1 MEYRRLRI
9 PEVVVF
15 APKRIAD
22 ARGFFSETFRQSA
35 FAAVLGPS
43 TFVQDNHSYSRDAG
57 VIRGLHFQ
65 RPPRAQGKLVRVV
78 RGAIFDVAVDLRVG
92 SPTYGQHVGAMLSAQ
107 NWLQLWIPPGFAH
120 GFCVVEPDTEVI
132 YKASD
137 YYSPAD
143 ELGLAF
149 DDPALAIDWPVRL
162 EAARLSD
169 RDRRHPKLA
178 ELAPCFRFAEPALPA

>member
-1 MEYRRLRI
+1 EYRRLRI
-9 PEVVVF
+9 PDVVVF
-15 APKRIAD
+15 APKRIGD
-22 ARGFFSETFRQSA
+22 ARGFFSETFRQDA
-35 FAAVLGPS
+35 FAAAVGSS
-43 TFVQDNHSYSRDAG
+43 TLVQDNHSYSQYPG

-78 RGAIFDVAVDLRVG
+78 RRAIFDVPVDIRLG
-92 SPTYGQHVGAMLSAQ
+92 SPTFGQHASRVLSAE

-120 GFCVVEPDTEVI
+120 GFCVIEPDTEVV

-149 DDPALAIDWPVRL
+149 DDPALGIDWPVRP
-162 EAARLSD
+162 EVARLSD
-169 RDRRHPKLA
+169 RDRRHPTLA
-178 ELAPCFRFAEPALPA
+178 ELPPCFRFPELVPQV

>member
-9 PEVVVF
+9 PAIVVF
-15 APKRIAD
+15 APKQIGD
-22 ARGFFSETFRQSA
+22 ARGFFSETFRQDA
-35 FAAVLGPS
+35 FDAAVGPL
-43 TFVQDNHSYSRDAG
+43 TFVQDNHSYSKDPG

-78 RGAIFDVAVDLRVG
+78 RGAIFDVAVDIRHG
-92 SPTYGQHVGAMLSAQ
+92 SPTYGQHVGETLSAQ

-120 GFCVVEPDTEVI
+120 GFCVIEPDTEVV

-149 DDPALAIDWPVRL
+149 DDPALAIAWPVRP

-169 RDRRHPKLA
+169 RDRRHPTLA
-178 ELAPCFRFAEPALPA
+178 ELPPCFRFAEPALQN